1 MCDAIVMDSK
11 KLAAKLNEQ
20 AKTAVLG
27 FRRRPG
33 LAIIKVGH
41 DPASDIYVRNK
52 MADCN
57 KIGINAK
64 IHFIEADD
72 EDLSDEILLD
82 TIKRLNLDDDVDG
95 IIVQLPLPAGL
106 NTRKILDA
114 IDPSKDVDCLG
125 AINTGRMAI
134 GREAMLPCT
143 PAGIMALMDECLP
156 GLMPGKNAVIL
167 GRSDIVGKPL
177 ARLMLQ
183 RDMTVTVCH
192 SKTDPDYMHGLVKNA
207 DIVVSAMGNRTV
219 LADVSPHYI
228 GTWGKVFIDVAM
240 NRDAVGRLCGDI
252 PSSWTRHCLA
262 YTPVPGG
269 VGPMT
274 RAMLMQNVLKAA
286 IVHGKK

>member
-1 MCDAIVMDSK
+1 MNDSIVMDGK

-20 AKTAVLG
+20 AKAAVLG
-27 FRRRPG
+27 FRRQPG
-33 LAIIKVGH
+33 LAIVKVGH

-57 KIGINAK
+57 KIGIRAK
-64 IHFIEADD
+64 IHFIGADD

-106 NTRKILDA
+106 DVRKILNA

-125 AINTGRMAI
+125 TINTGRMAI
-134 GREAMLPCT
+134 GRETMLPCT
-143 PAGIMALMDECLP
+143 PAGIMALMDEYLP
-156 GLMPGKNAVIL
+156 DLMPGKNAVIL

-192 SKTDPDYMHGLVKNA
+192 SRTDPDYMHGLVKNA
-207 DIVVSAMGNRTV
+207 DVIVSAMGNPAV
-219 LADVSPHYI
+219 LANVSPHYVT
-228 GTWGKVFIDVAM
+228 TWNKVFIDVAM
-240 NRDAVGRLCGDI
+240 NRDATGKLHGDI
-252 PSSWTRHCLA
+252 PASWTEDCLA

-274 RAMLMQNVLKAA
+274 RAMLMQNAIKAA

>member
-1 MCDAIVMDSK
+1 MCDAIVMDGK
-11 KLAAKLNEQ
+11 KLAAKLNER
-20 AKTAVLG
+20 AKTAVLR

-41 DPASDIYVRNK
+41 DPASDVYVRNK

-64 IHFIEADD
+64 IHFIGTDD

-82 TIKRLNLDDDVDG
+82 TVKRLNLDDGVDG

-125 AINTGRMAI
+125 AINTGRMAV

-192 SKTDPDYMHGLVKNA
+192 SKTDSDYMHGLVKNA
-207 DIVVSAMGNRTV
+207 DIVVSAMGDQTV

>member
-1 MCDAIVMDSK
+1 MCDAIVMDGK
-11 KLAAKLNEQ
+11 KLAAKLNER

-41 DPASDIYVRNK
+41 DPASDVYVRNK

-64 IHFIEADD
+64 IHSIEADD

-82 TIKRLNLDDDVDG
+82 TVKRLNLDDGVDG

-125 AINTGRMAI
+125 AINTGRMAV
-134 GREAMLPCT
+134 GRETMLPCT

-192 SKTDPDYMHGLVKNA
+192 SKTDSDYMHGLVKNA
-207 DIVVSAMGNRTV
+207 DIVVSAMGDQTV